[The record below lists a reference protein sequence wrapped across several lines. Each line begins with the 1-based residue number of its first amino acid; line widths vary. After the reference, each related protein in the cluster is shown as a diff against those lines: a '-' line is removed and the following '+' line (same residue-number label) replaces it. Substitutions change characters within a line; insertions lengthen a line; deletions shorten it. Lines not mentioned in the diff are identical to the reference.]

1 MPPSD
6 HTPSDDKT
14 RVELYQ
20 HLVIEYEKLDEQIDA
35 LLMRNNG
42 HTESMPDADY
52 RTYRELAER
61 RDEVHNQIQALETKL
76 LDDEK

>member
-1 MPPSD
+1 MPSSD
-6 HTPSDDKT
+6 PTPTDDKT
-14 RVELYQ
+14 RIELYQ

-42 HTESMPDADY
+42 HTEGMPDADY
-52 RTYRELAER
+52 RAYRELAER
-61 RDEVHNQIQALETKL
+61 RDEVHNQIQALENKL

>member
-1 MPPSD
+1 MPSYDP
-6 HTPSDDKT
+6 TPTDDKT
-14 RVELYQ
+14 RIELYQ

-42 HTESMPDADY
+42 HTEGMPDADY

-61 RDEVHNQIQALETKL
+61 RDEVHNQILVLEKKL

>member
-6 HTPSDDKT
+6 PTPADDKT

-20 HLVIEYEKLDEQIDA
+20 HLVIEYEKLDEQIDH

-42 HTESMPDADY
+42 HTEGMSDADY
-52 RTYRELAER
+52 RAYRELAEQ
-61 RDEVHNQIQALETKL
+61 RDEIHNQIQALENKL

>member
-1 MPPSD
+1 MPLPD
-6 HTPSDDKT
+6 QTPTDDKT
-14 RVELYQ
+14 RVALYQ
-20 HLVIEYEKLDEQIDA
+20 NLVLEYEKLDEQIDN

-42 HTESMPDADY
+42 HTEGMSDADY

-61 RDEVHNQIQALETKL
+61 RDEIHNQIQALENRL

>member
-1 MPPSD
+1 MPSYDP
-6 HTPSDDKT
+6 TPTDDKT
-14 RVELYQ
+14 RIELYQ

-42 HTESMPDADY
+42 HTEGMPDADY
-52 RTYRELAER
+52 RAYRELAER
-61 RDEVHNQIQALETKL
+61 RDEVHNQIQALENKL